1 MATSQEVRSH
11 LNSFKSA
18 VANAMTTVEDYAN
31 HGAQYTSDNQTSER
45 AKITTVNASLIHASD
60 CAICTAWDGS

>member
-1 MATSQEVRSH
+1 MATSQEVRNH

-18 VANAMTTVEDYAN
+18 ISNAMTTVEDYAS
-31 HGAQYTSDNQTSER
+31 HGSQYTSDNQTSER
-45 AKITTVNASLIHASD
+45 AKITTVNVSLIHASD